1 MLRRLLVTTALL
13 STLFAIAP
21 ATASAAECWKE
32 LFNDYWA
39 DNRVDRQYP
48 VACYRQAMSELPRD
62 VQESSDAQDDLRRAL
77 LDAVRIKRLNEGF
90 EEEFDEGD
98 GAAAAAPVDGDD
110 GGDKGFFQEVIERAW
125 PEERRLDP
133 GAPARA
139 RLDRAAP
146 DRSGRRQLRNA
157 LLPGA
162 PSGRPRP
169 GSVVHRDP
177 RGSVRLRSYPGP
189 PRACGEPRPHS

>member
-1 MLRRLLVTTALL
+1 MLKRLLVTTALL

-32 LFNDYWA
+32 LVNDYWA

-62 VQESSDAQDDLRRAL
+62 VQEYSDAQDDLRRAL

-110 GGDKGFFQEVIERAW
+110 GGDKGFFQEVIERLGPKNADSI
-125 PEERRLDP
+125 PVPLLVLGSIALLLIGAAGVSYGTRYYQARRVDVPDP
-133 GAPARA
+133 GP
-139 RLDRAAP
+139 
-146 DRSGRRQLRNA
+146 
-157 LLPGA
+157 
-162 PSGRPRP
+162 
-169 GSVVHRDP
+169 
-177 RGSVRLRSYPGP
+177 
-189 PRACGEPRPHS
+189 